1 MRQIEEKYRKKT
13 SKYVFSWFWN
23 FTSLAGFTQCRDTD
37 TLISKGFW
45 FILALT
51 GWSLTSYTTYS
62 TILSFLAY
70 DIVTKTTFETGQVFQ
85 SNVTFPSV
93 TICNSNRV
101 HCGHLYD
108 LIYKCEKVIDL
119 ISFRHLCQLYH
130 STFEV
135 SIAIIFTF
143 LEYYK
148 L

>member
-1 MRQIEEKYRKKT
+1 MKQTEEKYRKKT

-37 TLISKGFW
+37 TVVSKGFW

-51 GWSLTSYTTYS
+51 GWALTSYTTYS

-108 LIYKCEKVIDL
+108 LIYKCEKVMDL
-119 ISFRHLCQLYH
+119 ISFRRLCQL
-130 STFEV
+130 
-135 SIAIIFTF
+135 
-143 LEYYK
+143 
-148 L
+148 

>member
-1 MRQIEEKYRKKT
+1 MKPTEEKYRKKT

-37 TLISKGFW
+37 TVVSKGFW

-51 GWSLTSYTTYS
+51 GWALTSYTTYS

-70 DIVTKTTFETGQVFQ
+70 DIVTKTTFKTGQVFQ

-108 LIYKCEKVIDL
+108 LINKCEKVIDL
-119 ISFRHLCQLYH
+119 ISFRHLCQL
-130 STFEV
+130 
-135 SIAIIFTF
+135 
-143 LEYYK
+143 
-148 L
+148 